1 MKQTTNIFIL
11 GFGLLLTACNSGEL
25 PDAGNTT
32 VAFRPDFQTGE
43 PQTRSIVTGTGTST
57 TGGAIHQ
64 VNVFV
69 TKEDGSAIYPG
80 TTNGVVTF
88 TKKGENTWE
97 GQVNLHSETARIYA
111 YYPTGIT
118 PTLGSNAGG
127 DNIDTHYIKIEDLA
141 TQTFDG
147 KNDWDCSAIDYLYGT
162 STSNPEE
169 AQSIT
174 ASNEAGKS
182 QLEPSIYLQ
191 HALAQVAFTMQTAAD
206 RPLTEFDFIK
216 KITIKSTSGNLF
228 ATAAHM
234 QLKDGTLTATT
245 SVKQLTFTPTGEN
258 DNGGNETASTA
269 IKCGNAKNPV
279 LVGYGLVAPLNS
291 PPADKSITIS
301 VLLGKKGSENKENE
315 RELSAI
321 LDSPVQWAK
330 GKRYVYPITLTN
342 KAITVG
348 ATTIT
353 PWDQID
359 GGNDMKPEGI

>member
-25 PDAGNTT
+25 PDADNTT
-32 VAFRPDFQTGE
+32 VAFQPDFQTGE
-43 PQTRSIVTGTGTST
+43 TQTRSIVTGTGTST
-57 TGGAIHQ
+57 EGGAINE

-69 TKEDGSAIYPG
+69 TKKDGSAIYPG

-88 TKKGENTWE
+88 TKSSADAWE

-118 PTLGSNAGG
+118 PTLVSSGGSGN
-127 DNIDTHYIKIEDLA
+127 DTHYIAITPLA
-141 TQTFDG
+141 DQTFDG
-147 KNDWDCSAIDYLYGT
+147 TNTWDCSAIDYLYGT
-162 STSNPEE
+162 SSGDPNAST
-169 AQSIT
+169 AIT
-174 ASNEAGKS
+174 ASNQTGDK
-182 QLEPSIYLQ
+182 LKPSIYLQ

-216 KITIKSTSGNLF
+216 KITIKSTSDDLF
-228 ATAAHM
+228 ATAANM

-269 IKCGNAKNPV
+269 IKCGNAKTPV

-348 ATTIT
+348 ATEIT
-353 PWDQID
+353 PWTEIK

>member
-43 PQTRSIVTGTGTST
+43 TQTRSIVTGTGTST

-88 TKKGENTWE
+88 TKSDADAWE

-118 PTLGSNAGG
+118 PTLVSNGGSGN
-127 DNIDTHYIKIEDLA
+127 DTHYIAITPPA
-141 TQTFDG
+141 AQTFDG
-147 KNDWDCSAIDYLYGT
+147 TNTWDCSAIDYLYGT
-162 STSNPEE
+162 SSGDPN
-169 AQSIT
+169 AQTTAIT
-174 ASNEAGKS
+174 ANNQTDPSGLK
-182 QLEPSIYLQ
+182 PSIYLQ

-206 RPLTEFDFIK
+206 RPLTDYDFIK
-216 KITIKSTSGNLF
+216 KITIKSTTGNQF
-228 ATAAHM
+228 ATAANM
-234 QLKDGTLTATT
+234 QLKDGTLTSTT
-245 SVKQLTFTPTGEN
+245 SVAQLTFIPTGEEG
-258 DNGGNETASTA
+258 DGTASTA
-269 IKCGNAKNPV
+269 LKCGANRTFAP
-279 LVGYGLVAPLNS
+279 VGYGLVAPLSS
-291 PPADKSITIS
+291 PPAENSITIS
-301 VLLGKKGSENKENE
+301 VLIGKAGSINKENE
-315 RELSAI
+315 RELSAT
-321 LDSPVQWAK
+321 LTSPVQWAK

-348 ATTIT
+348 TTEIT
-353 PWDQID
+353 PWTEIK
-359 GGNDMKPEGI
+359 GGNDMKPDGI

>member
-25 PDAGNTT
+25 PDADNTT

-57 TGGAIHQ
+57 EGGAIHQ

-69 TKEDGSAIYPG
+69 TKKDGSAIYPG

-88 TKKGENTWE
+88 TKSGADAWE

-118 PTLGSNAGG
+118 PTLGSN
-127 DNIDTHYIKIEDLA
+127 DTHYIAITPLA
-141 TQTFDG
+141 DQTFDG
-147 KNDWDCSAIDYLYGT
+147 TNTWDCSAIDYLYGT
-162 STSNPEE
+162 SASNPN
-169 AQSIT
+169 ASTAIT
-174 ASNEAGKS
+174 ANNQTNPEGLK
-182 QLEPSIYLQ
+182 PSIYLQ

-206 RPLTEFDFIK
+206 RPLTDFDFIK

-228 ATAAHM
+228 ATAANM
-234 QLKDGTLTATT
+234 QLKDGSLATT
-245 SVKQLTFTPTGEN
+245 TSTNILTFTPTGEN
-258 DNGGNETASTA
+258 DNDGNGSASTA
-269 IKCGNAKNPV
+269 LKCGANKTLAP
-279 LVGYGLVAPLNS
+279 VGYGLVAPLNAE
-291 PPADKSITIS
+291 PATNSITIS
-301 VLLGKKGSENKENE
+301 VLIGKAGSANHDNE
-315 RELSAI
+315 RELSAT
-321 LDSPVQWAK
+321 LEKPVQWVK

>member
-25 PDAGNTT
+25 PDTGNTT

-43 PQTRSIVTGTGTST
+43 TQTRSIVNSTGTST
-57 TGGAIHQ
+57 EGGAINE
-64 VNVFV
+64 VDVFV

-88 TKKGENTWE
+88 TKKGENTWD
-97 GQVNLHSETARIYA
+97 GKVNLHSETARIYA

-118 PTLGSNAGG
+118 PTLVSNDGSGN
-127 DNIDTHYIKIEDLA
+127 DIHYIAITPPA
-141 TQTFDG
+141 AQTFDG
-147 KNDWDCSAIDYLYGT
+147 TNKWDCSAIDYLYGT
-162 STSNPEE
+162 SASDPTASTT
-169 AQSIT
+169 AIT
-174 ASNEAGKS
+174 ANNQTDPSGLK
-182 QLEPSIYLQ
+182 PSIYLQ

-216 KITIKSTSGNLF
+216 KITIKSTSGDQF
-228 ATAAHM
+228 ATAANM
-234 QLKDGTLTATT
+234 LLKDGTLTATT

-258 DNGGNETASTA
+258 DNGGNGTASTA
-269 IKCGNAKNPV
+269 IKCGDIRTPV

-291 PPADKSITIS
+291 PPAGKSITIF
-301 VLLGKKGSENKENE
+301 VLLGKKGSGNKENE

-321 LDSPVQWAK
+321 LDSPVQWVK

-348 ATTIT
+348 ATEIT
-353 PWDQID
+353 PWTEIK
-359 GGNDMKPEGI
+359 GGNDMKPDGI